1 MKYVR
6 EIDLNN
12 ALKNATLT
20 KEELEL
26 ISSSDF
32 NYTQT
37 ETIEILNILNKALVA
52 ECKRGLMGHWSYNRV
67 IHKALADAISAEERM
82 LSTMKEAA

>member
-1 MKYVR
+1 MRYIR

-20 KEELEL
+20 KEDLEL

-32 NYTQT
+32 NYTET

-52 ECKRGLMGHWSYNRV
+52 ERERGLMGLWSYDRV
-67 IHKALADAISAEERM
+67 THKALADAISAEEKM